1 MAQPKEAGM
10 GILISSI
17 GGVIFGH
24 VLMSFAMEC
33 GGLKDYRFWVGFVGF
48 ALALIGVTISA

>member
-1 MAQPKEAGM
+1 M